1 MVQAKVRS
9 IDGDGHVIEDM
20 PKILE
25 HMEAPYRNWYASG
38 RGGAMI
44 LVPGDGAPRSLGGK
58 FNDGP
63 GNSTESW
70 LSMMDEGGLESAI
83 LYPTGGLGS
92 GMLKDADYA
101 VAFCQAYNNWMAKD
115 LLKPDQ
121 GLMGVA
127 LMPIQDPAE
136 AAKEVRR
143 ASRELDLTHGVMLS
157 ADGGH
162 LLGHRQYD
170 PIYQAAADIGVPVAI
185 HATGSWSADAYTTA
199 DQFPKFVQAHTISHP
214 VGILRQITSMMFE
227 GVFERFP
234 TVRFGFLECGGTWVP
249 WWLDRMDEEYE
260 HRGEEE
266 APNLTRKPSTFVHE
280 GGNLFF
286 GCEAE
291 ERMLAPTLDLIGHD
305 TVMYASDWPH
315 WDGDYPASLH
325 EMQQREDLSESQ
337 RHGVL
342 YGAAARFYG
351 CD

>member
-1 MVQAKVRS
+1 MVQAKIRS

-20 PKILE
+20 PRLLE
-25 HMEAPYRNWYASG
+25 HMAAPYRNWYASG
-38 RGGAMI
+38 RSGAMI
-44 LVPGDGAPRSLGGK
+44 AVPGDGAPRSLGGK
-58 FNDGP
+58 FNHGP

-70 LSMMDEGGLESAI
+70 LKMMHEGDLESAI
-83 LYPTGGLGS
+83 LYPTAGLSS
-92 GMLKDADYA
+92 GCLKDPEFA
-101 VAFCQAYNNWMAKD
+101 VALCRAYNTWMVED
-115 LLKPDQ
+115 LLKPEE
-121 GLMGVA
+121 GLLGVA
-127 LMPIQDPAE
+127 LLPVQDAVEGAAE
-136 AAKEVRR
+136 LRR
-143 ASRELDLTHGVMLS
+143 AAQAPGLVGAMLT

-162 LLGHRQYD
+162 LLGHQQFD
-170 PIYQAAADIGVPVAI
+170 PIYQAAADLGVPVAI
-185 HATGSWSADAYTTA
+185 HASGSWSADAHTTA
-199 DQFPKFVQAHTISHP
+199 NQFPKFVQAHTISHP

-234 TVRFGFLECGGTWVP
+234 TVRFGFLECGGTWVL

-291 ERMLAPTLDLIGHD
+291 ERMLGPTLDLIGHD

-325 EMQQREDLSESQ
+325 EMQQREDLNESQ

-342 YGAAARFYG
+342 YRAAARFYG
-351 CD
+351 LE